1 LVGRIGIDP
10 MELLGP
16 NEFEP
21 GTAAPI
27 SGRYE
32 LHHMLGN
39 RTGEYVDLVIGQAL
53 PPAPRGWFWSV
64 SCRGSEARPP
74 IWQSG
79 AKREA
84 VV

>member
-1 LVGRIGIDP
+1 

-27 SGRYE
+27 SGTYE
-32 LHHMLGN
+32 LHHVLGN
-39 RTGEYVDLVIGQAL
+39 KTGQCADLVVGQVL
-53 PPAPRGWFWSV
+53 PAAPLGWFWSA
-64 SCRGSEARPP
+64 SRRASDAGPP

-79 AKREA
+79 AEREA
-84 VV
+84 AA

>member
-27 SGRYE
+27 SGTYE

-53 PPAPRGWFWSV
+53 PPAPRGWFWSAC
-64 SCRGSEARPP
+64 CRVREAQPP

-79 AKREA
+79 TKKEP
-84 VV
+84 VM

>member
-1 LVGRIGIDP
+1 

-27 SGRYE
+27 SDTYE
-32 LHHMLGN
+32 LHHFLGN

-53 PPAPRGWFWSV
+53 PPAPRGWFWSACGRV
-64 SCRGSEARPP
+64 SDAGPP
-74 IWQSG
+74 IWQSHTE
-79 AKREA
+79 REA
-84 VV
+84 VA

>member
-1 LVGRIGIDP
+1 VFRIGIDP

-21 GTAAPI
+21 ETAAPI
-27 SGRYE
+27 SGTYE
-32 LHHMLGN
+32 LHHMLGY
-39 RTGEYVDLVIGQAL
+39 RTGEYVDMVIGQAL
-53 PPAPRGWFWSV
+53 PPAPRGWFWSAI
-64 SCRGSEARPP
+64 CRVNEARPP

>member
-1 LVGRIGIDP
+1 

-27 SGRYE
+27 SGKYE
-32 LHHMLGN
+32 LQHLLGN
-39 RTGEYVDLVIGQAL
+39 RTGEYVDLAIGQAL
-53 PPAPRGWFWSV
+53 PQHRVA
-64 SCRGSEARPP
+64 GSGRPVAGSARLGLRFGS
-74 IWQSG
+74 Q
-79 AKREA
+79 ARREA